1 MRPTP
6 GANSPDRPPDP
17 DQPRAEE
24 GALIARLREGRA
36 APDDWAILVRAHQDR
51 IYATCLRMVGRPDLA
66 ADLTQDTFV
75 KAIQGVQAFDGQSA
89 FSTWLTRIAMNLCL
103 THFRAAKVRDRA
115 VAQAS
120 RLGIARSSDSDRA
133 ATHFREH
140 AGPSRVEQDETRGA
154 LSQALGSLDA
164 DQRAILVLR
173 DVQGLDYDHIAAA
186 LEIAVVT
193 VKSRLFRARLAL
205 RQALDAAA
213 ETPGRSSPP
222 ATS

>member
-1 MRPTP
+1 MRPTH
-6 GANSPDRPPDP
+6 GANSPDRPSDP
-17 DQPRAEE
+17 GGPRGDED
-24 GALIARLREGRA
+24 ALIARLRQGRA
-36 APDDWAILVRAHQDR
+36 APDDWATLVRAHQDR
-51 IYATCLRMVGRPDLA
+51 IYATCLRMVGRADLA

-115 VAQAS
+115 IAEAQ
-120 RLGIARSSDSDRA
+120 RLGIASSSDSDRVSG
-133 ATHFREH
+133 HFRELGN
-140 AGPSRVEQDETRGA
+140 ASSVEQSEARGA
-154 LSQALGSLDA
+154 LSRALGNLDA

-186 LEIAVVT
+186 LDIAVGT

-205 RQALDAAA
+205 RQALDAASQS
-213 ETPGRSSPP
+213 PGPSSSS
-222 ATS
+222 AQS

>member
-17 DQPRAEE
+17 DQPRAED

-36 APDDWAILVRAHQDR
+36 APDDWATLVRAHQDR
-51 IYATCLRMVGRPDLA
+51 IYATCLRMVGRPDVA

-75 KAIQGVQAFDGQSA
+75 KAIQGIQAFDGLSA

-103 THFRAAKVRDRA
+103 THFRSAKVRDRA
-115 VAQAS
+115 VAQAH
-120 RLGIARSSDSDRA
+120 RLGIVRSSESDRSA
-133 ATHFREH
+133 GHFREH
-140 AGPSRVEQDETRGA
+140 GSPSRVEQDETRGA
-154 LSQALGSLDA
+154 LSKALGALDP

-173 DVQGLDYDHIAAA
+173 DVQGLDYDQIAAA
-186 LEIAVVT
+186 LEIAVGT

-205 RQALDAAA
+205 RQALDAASNP
-213 ETPGRSSPP
+213 PGPSSPP
-222 ATS
+222 AAS